1 MELNVDVEVA
11 QATANAIA
19 SADVLVRRHQHPL
32 NHGRSPQHALLG
44 LQGGRYSPHDHVG
57 IVLDSIRLFKVR
69 SHSRLSL
76 SEDDKAAAKRRR
88 ESEEKL
94 KGQLTF
100 TANCACVAKNPKLL
114 VPSADGDAMV
124 CSSCGTVGEKITV
137 SQTRQKQCASE
148 EDKTQVAD
156 APSEVG
162 DRFDRA
168 ATSVQVARQLKKDDS
183 LKVQRTL
190 TKKDRRLL
198 GWAPEKCARLTERA
212 DKQRGKLSAENKDR
226 ELHMLWRV
234 EELFKVL
241 EPMPDNLK
249 RYMRVEA
256 WTFFQTYAQHESV
269 CNEACCRF
277 TGIRGKGVKSL
288 AAMCV
293 AATLEQ
299 LEDGTCTVDVDAEQ
313 LRGVLDRNAELEK
326 SASIR
331 TAVCELRLFLD
342 AGNDENEMPP
352 CESGAKTVAEEI
364 ATEDEKKRVAE
375 ELAEQEGGA
384 FGRQLRTFVR
394 KLTFVEGNELV
405 AHTIDFYVGKYD
417 TIQSELE
424 ASDLSWP
431 AKAFVAMEVAA
442 RFKEGIGLRGPS
454 SRMRPIWLN
463 SLGATEGQV
472 MHLVCK
478 IYDRAT
484 AGSSQ
489 AHTRA

>member
-1 MELNVDVEVA
+1 MRLRGGQDA
-11 QATANAIA
+11 
-19 SADVLVRRHQHPL
+19 
-32 NHGRSPQHALLG
+32 
-44 LQGGRYSPHDHVG
+44 GGRRALRG
-57 IVLDSIRLFKVR
+57 
-69 SHSRLSL
+69 
-76 SEDDKAAAKRRR
+76 
-88 ESEEKL
+88 
-94 KGQLTF
+94 
-100 TANCACVAKNPKLL
+100 
-114 VPSADGDAMV
+114 
-124 CSSCGTVGEKITV
+124 
-137 SQTRQKQCASE
+137 
-148 EDKTQVAD
+148 
-156 APSEVG
+156 G

-183 LKVQRTL
+183 LKVQCTL

-375 ELAEQEGGA
+375 FARILGQPPIFRRQVIEA
-384 FGRQLRTFVR
+384 FF
-394 KLTFVEGNELV
+394 
-405 AHTIDFYVGKYD
+405 
-417 TIQSELE
+417 
-424 ASDLSWP
+424 
-431 AKAFVAMEVAA
+431 
-442 RFKEGIGLRGPS
+442 
-454 SRMRPIWLN
+454 
-463 SLGATEGQV
+463 
-472 MHLVCK
+472 
-478 IYDRAT
+478 RAT
-484 AGSSQ
+484 FTAWENYY
-489 AHTRA
+489 TRPRPGMVHVGYSPAIGIDADRIARPSAYARLAAALI